1 MRKSLFALAV
11 ISTNALAGQFSDYVN
26 AVKAERPYEKK
37 RIENLAHLTEDMV
50 IHYEKAVVLGTTAD
64 YEESTKIRHFASFLD
79 ASDKMCNDIDLA
91 GCIYDLVCN
100 DQVIHNLN
108 TEMMP
113 CQ

>member
-1 MRKSLFALAV
+1 MKKSLFALAV
-11 ISTNALAGQFSDYVN
+11 ISTNAFAGQFSDYVKS
-26 AVKAERPYEKK
+26 VKDQRPYEKK
-37 RIENLAHLTEDMV
+37 KIENLANLTVDMV
-50 IHYEKAVVLGTTAD
+50 IHYEKAVVLGTTPD
-64 YEESTKIRHFASFLD
+64 YEENTKIRHFANFLD

-108 TEMMP
+108 KEMMP